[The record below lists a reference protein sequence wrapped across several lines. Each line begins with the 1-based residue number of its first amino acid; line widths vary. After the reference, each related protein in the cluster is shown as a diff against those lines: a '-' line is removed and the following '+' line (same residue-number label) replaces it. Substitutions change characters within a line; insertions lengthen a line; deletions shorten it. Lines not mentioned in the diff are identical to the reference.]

1 MKKSVY
7 KIDNGLTR
15 KRENL
20 LKHLVIYVI
29 DMIAAV
35 RISIMRAGI
44 TRFVIHCPPSELPKD
59 VQIPWQFR
67 RDLYLEYILYT
78 NNKICT

>member
-35 RISIMRAGI
+35 RISILRAGI
-44 TRFVIHCPPSELPKD
+44 TRFVIHCPPSELPKRCTNPLA
-59 VQIPWQFR
+59 VQKGFIH
-67 RDLYLEYILYT
+67 
-78 NNKICT
+78 KIYSVYE